1 MAASNTL
8 KEKMLM
14 FAIGSVS
21 LPNQYGSTVYD
32 ISTVSTEARKKH
44 RLMELY

>member
-1 MAASNTL
+1 MAASNAL

-32 ISTVSTEARKKH
+32 ISPVSNEARKKH
-44 RLMELY
+44 GWME